1 MQKLN
6 RRELIVG
13 GAAAALTPRFAEAA
27 PYPERPIRVVIPY
40 TAGGAADTIMRW
52 LAPRMEEALGQK
64 LVIEA
69 KPGAAGN
76 IGTLEVARAAA
87 DGYTVLVA
95 ATNNFVINQFLIRM
109 PVDPLAAL
117 MPVGKVA
124 DVPLVLF
131 SNSAVPAR
139 TLPDFIAYVRA
150 NPGKVS
156 YGSPSNGTVNH
167 LFIERLKQTTGIE
180 LTHVPYRG
188 SPQAVL
194 ALLAN
199 EIQLFPVGF
208 AVGAAHLADGRLTAL
223 AAATEKRLPMLPQVA
238 TVIEAGFPGF
248 TAANWWG
255 MAAPQGT
262 PAEAVNA
269 LRRAL
274 SEALRDAAVAQRFAA
289 MGLLA
294 PEESYADFA
303 AGLKPQ
309 AELWSQIIARGRI
322 VIE

>member
-1 MQKLN
+1 
-6 RRELIVG
+6 
-13 GAAAALTPRFAEAA
+13 
-27 PYPERPIRVVIPY
+27 
-40 TAGGAADTIMRW
+40 
-52 LAPRMEEALGQK
+52 MEEALGQK